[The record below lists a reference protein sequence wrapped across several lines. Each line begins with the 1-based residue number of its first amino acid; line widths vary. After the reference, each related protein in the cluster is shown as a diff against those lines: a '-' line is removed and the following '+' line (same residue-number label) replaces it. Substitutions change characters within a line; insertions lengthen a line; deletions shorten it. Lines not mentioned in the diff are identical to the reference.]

1 METRSERSTSYD
13 YLQQKNEDS
22 DKNAESLNTS
32 DDMRS
37 QSIDNGLGP
46 NTDLNNISMNAKD
59 SIMRESIVEASQEKK
74 KTVSFVP
81 ML

>member
-37 QSIDNGLGP
+37 QSIDNGFA

-81 ML
+81 LL